1 MSHYYVLSRF
11 LISRMLTVTKI
22 PYMKVSRGDA
32 ATSVLSDKNADT
44 LACIQA
50 VKIALE
56 VKKYLIDN
64 DQFDVSQVKR
74 KRLVLHAIHQTVLN
88 CKVFPCRKTLRPYC
102 SMSWR
107 AKALAQNTPSG
118 TRWSINFIKRDGP

>member
-32 ATSVLSDKNADT
+32 LTSVLSDRIADT
-44 LACIQA
+44 LACFQA

-64 DQFDVSQVKR
+64 DQFDVSQVKMEE
-74 KRLVLHAIHQTVLN
+74 LVLHAMQQTVLS
-88 CKVFPCRKTLRPYC
+88 CQVFPCRKTLRPYC
-102 SMSWR
+102 STSWR
-107 AKALAQNTPSG
+107 AKALAQNTPSA
-118 TRWSINFIKRDGP
+118 TRWSINSIKRDGP

>member
-32 ATSVLSDKNADT
+32 VTLCAFRPKTDT

-64 DQFDVSQVKR
+64 NQFDVSQVKHR
-74 KRLVLHAIHQTVLN
+74 
-88 CKVFPCRKTLRPYC
+88 
-102 SMSWR
+102 
-107 AKALAQNTPSG
+107 G
-118 TRWSINFIKRDGP
+118 

>member
-22 PYMKVSRGDA
+22 PYMKVSQGDTV
-32 ATSVLSDKNADT
+32 TSVLSDRHADT
-44 LACIQA
+44 PARVQA

-74 KRLVLHAIHQTVLN
+74 KKLVFHAMHQTVLS
-88 CKVFPCRKTLRPYC
+88 CEAFPCRKTLRPYC
-102 SMSWR
+102 STSWR
-107 AKALAQNTPSG
+107 AKALAQNIPSAI
-118 TRWSINFIKRDGP
+118 RWSIGSIKRDGP